1 MPGKVE
7 YRTLTDCFV
16 PGPSSSRDRYFTRN
30 RNFWR
35 RKRLIQAPRHIR
47 ILLAGLA
54 LVPVITS
61 CNSRGGPDVLAKVNS
76 YKVHRAEVDKVYNGQ
91 LAGSPQKPTAAEEEA
106 LRLNIL
112 LQIIDLQLHLQ
123 QAEKLGVVATD
134 DEVEGK
140 LSQAKAPYT
149 KEEFEK
155 MLKDQS
161 VTEADYK
168 QEIRRKITVDKLL
181 NKEIASKVSISD
193 GDIQRY
199 YEQHKA
205 DFNLIEP
212 RYFLAH
218 IQVNQG
224 ADASAEQA
232 HKKIQMVY
240 NRLESGEDF
249 ATLASRYSE
258 DPNTARSGGELNALP
273 ESQLKN
279 TDPATRDAILKL
291 KPGQYSPVIAL
302 VNPNTHQPAA
312 YRIVKLIG
320 KEAAGQ
326 RDLNDPAVQQ
336 WIRNQLKTQRE
347 QVLRAA
353 YDEVLRDKAEVQN
366 YYAEQILK
374 SSATQ
379 K

>member
-1 MPGKVE
+1 
-7 YRTLTDCFV
+7 
-16 PGPSSSRDRYFTRN
+16 
-30 RNFWR
+30 
-35 RKRLIQAPRHIR
+35 LIQAPKYLRN
-47 ILLAGLA
+47 LSSAGLA
-54 LVPVITS
+54 CLLAVSS
-61 CNSRGGPDVLAKVNS
+61 CNPRGGQDVLAKVNS
-76 YKVHRAEVDKVYNGQ
+76 YKIRRPEVDKLYNSQ
-91 LAGSPQKPTAAEEEA
+91 LAGSPQKPTQAEEEA

-134 DEVEGK
+134 DEVESK
-140 LSQAKAPYT
+140 LSQVKGPYT

-155 MLKDQS
+155 RLKTQGL
-161 VTEADYK
+161 TEADYR
-168 QEIRRKITVDKLL
+168 QDLRRKITIDKLL

-193 GDIQRY
+193 ADIQTY
-199 YEQHKA
+199 YDQHKA

-212 RYFLAH
+212 RYYVAH
-218 IQVNQG
+218 IQVAQG
-224 ADASAEQA
+224 PEQTIDQA
-232 HKKIQMVY
+232 HKKIQMIY

-249 ATLASRYSE
+249 AALAGQYSE
-258 DPNTARSGGELNALP
+258 DPNTARNGGELGAMP

-279 TDPATRDAILKL
+279 TDAATREAIQKL
-291 KPGQYSPVIAL
+291 KPQQFSVPITLA
-302 VNPNTHQPAA
+302 NPDTHQPAA

-326 RDLNDPAVQQ
+326 RDLSDPAVQQ

-353 YDEVLRDKAEVQN
+353 YDEVLRDKSEIQN

-374 SSATQ
+374 ASGAQ

>member
-1 MPGKVE
+1 
-7 YRTLTDCFV
+7 
-16 PGPSSSRDRYFTRN
+16 
-30 RNFWR
+30 
-35 RKRLIQAPRHIR
+35 
-47 ILLAGLA
+47 
-54 LVPVITS
+54 
-61 CNSRGGPDVLAKVNS
+61 
-76 YKVHRAEVDKVYNGQ
+76 
-91 LAGSPQKPTAAEEEA
+91 
-106 LRLNIL
+106 
-112 LQIIDLQLHLQ
+112 
-123 QAEKLGVVATD
+123 
-134 DEVEGK
+134 
-140 LSQAKAPYT
+140 
-149 KEEFEK
+149 
-155 MLKDQS
+155 
-161 VTEADYK
+161 
-168 QEIRRKITVDKLL
+168 
-181 NKEIASKVSISD
+181 
-193 GDIQRY
+193 
-199 YEQHKA
+199 
-205 DFNLIEP
+205 
-212 RYFLAH
+212 
-218 IQVNQG
+218 
-224 ADASAEQA
+224 
-232 HKKIQMVY
+232 MVY

>member
-1 MPGKVE
+1 M
-7 YRTLTDCFV
+7 
-16 PGPSSSRDRYFTRN
+16 
-30 RNFWR
+30 
-35 RKRLIQAPRHIR
+35 IQAPKYLRN
-47 ILLAGLA
+47 LSFAGLA
-54 LVPVITS
+54 CLMAFSS
-61 CNSRGGPDVLAKVNS
+61 CNPRGGQDVLAKVNS
-76 YKVHRAEVDKVYNGQ
+76 YKIRRPEVDKLYNSQ
-91 LAGSPQKPTAAEEEA
+91 LAGSPQKPTQAEEEA

-134 DEVEGK
+134 DEVESK
-140 LSQAKAPYT
+140 LSQVKAPYT
-149 KEEFEK
+149 KEEFDK
-155 MLKDQS
+155 RLKAQGL
-161 VTEADYK
+161 TEADYR
-168 QEIRRKITVDKLL
+168 QDLRRKITIDKLL

-193 GDIQRY
+193 SDIQSY
-199 YEQHKA
+199 YDQHKA

-212 RYFLAH
+212 RYYVAH
-218 IQVNQG
+218 IQVAQG
-224 ADASAEQA
+224 PEQTIDQA
-232 HKKIQMVY
+232 HKKIQMIY

-249 ATLASRYSE
+249 AVLAGQYSE
-258 DPNTARSGGELNALP
+258 DPNTARNGGELGAMP

-279 TDPATRDAILKL
+279 TDAATREAIQKL
-291 KPGQYSPVIAL
+291 KPQQFSAPITL
-302 VNPNTHQPAA
+302 MNPETHQPAA

-326 RDLNDPAVQQ
+326 RDLSDPAVQQ

-374 SSATQ
+374 ASGAQ

>member
-1 MPGKVE
+1 
-7 YRTLTDCFV
+7 
-16 PGPSSSRDRYFTRN
+16 
-30 RNFWR
+30 
-35 RKRLIQAPRHIR
+35 LIQAPKYLRN
-47 ILLAGLA
+47 LSSAGLA
-54 LVPVITS
+54 CLLAVSS
-61 CNSRGGPDVLAKVNS
+61 CNPRGGQDVLAKVNS
-76 YKVHRAEVDKVYNGQ
+76 YKIRRPEVDKLYNSQ
-91 LAGSPQKPTAAEEEA
+91 LAGSPQKPTQAEEEA

-134 DEVEGK
+134 DEVESK
-140 LSQAKAPYT
+140 LSQVKGPYT

-155 MLKDQS
+155 RLKTQGL
-161 VTEADYK
+161 TEADYR
-168 QEIRRKITVDKLL
+168 QDLRRKITIDKLL

-193 GDIQRY
+193 ADIQTY
-199 YEQHKA
+199 YDQHKA

-212 RYFLAH
+212 RYYVAH
-218 IQVNQG
+218 IQVAQG
-224 ADASAEQA
+224 PEQTIDQA
-232 HKKIQMVY
+232 HKKIQMIY

-249 ATLASRYSE
+249 AALAGQYSE
-258 DPNTARSGGELNALP
+258 DPNTARNGGELGAMP

-279 TDPATRDAILKL
+279 TDPATREAIQKL
-291 KPGQYSPVIAL
+291 KPQQFSAPITLA
-302 VNPNTHQPAA
+302 NPDTHQPAA

-326 RDLNDPAVQQ
+326 RDLSDPAVQQ

-353 YDEVLRDKAEVQN
+353 YDEVLRDKSEIQN

-374 SSATQ
+374 ASGAQ

>member
-1 MPGKVE
+1 MI
-7 YRTLTDCFV
+7 R
-16 PGPSSSRDRYFTRN
+16 
-30 RNFWR
+30 
-35 RKRLIQAPRHIR
+35 APKHLR
-47 ILLAGLA
+47 ILSIAGLA
-54 LVPVITS
+54 CLLAIAG
-61 CNSRGGPDVLAKVNS
+61 CNPKGGPDVLAKVNS
-76 YKVHRAEVDKVYNGQ
+76 YKIHRPEVDKLYNAQ
-91 LAGSPQKPTAAEEEA
+91 LAGSPQKPTPAEEEA

-134 DEVEGK
+134 DEVESK
-140 LSQAKAPYT
+140 VSQAKAPYT

-155 MLKDQS
+155 SLKDQGL
-161 VTEADYK
+161 TEADYK
-168 QEIRRKITVDKLL
+168 QDVRRKITIDKLL

-193 GDIQRY
+193 ADIQRY
-199 YEQHKA
+199 YDQHKA

-212 RYFLAH
+212 RYFVAH

-224 ADASAEQA
+224 TDQTSEQA
-232 HKKIQMVY
+232 HKKIQMVH
-240 NRLESGEDF
+240 NRLDSGEDF
-249 ATLASRYSE
+249 ATLAARYSE
-258 DPNTARSGGELNALP
+258 DPNTARNGGELNPLP

-279 TDPATRDAILKL
+279 TDNATREAIQKL
-291 KPGQYSPVIAL
+291 KPGQYSDIIPL
-302 VNPNTHQPAA
+302 VNPNTHQPGA

-374 SSATQ
+374 SSGAQ